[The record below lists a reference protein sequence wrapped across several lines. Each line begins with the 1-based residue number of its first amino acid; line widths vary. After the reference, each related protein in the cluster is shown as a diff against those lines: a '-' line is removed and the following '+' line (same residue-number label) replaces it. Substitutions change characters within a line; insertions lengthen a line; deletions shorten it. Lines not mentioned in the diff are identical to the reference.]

1 MFKFFNSPF
10 KRPVSK
16 QEKMPHFT
24 DKPSP
29 FSKIIKTLQEYL
41 DDLNYEINKYE
52 CPKCGAGLVY
62 DEDPHSSGAGRES
75 SVDGVKGAKKS
86 SGDVYSR
93 SHSPVNHKDSKP
105 TAKEKKG
112 RKGERETK
120 GDPSSEDY
128 NKLLEDEKEKCKA
141 LQEVNTNYALQITE
155 LEKTLSERV
164 LDVENL
170 NSQLQDEKK
179 TMAEIIEEKE
189 NLIREVNEKLRETE
203 EKKTW
208 LQKEMESLMDIEK
221 RHRTDTE
228 NYKKTIKENE
238 TLIGN
243 LTTKDSKQE
252 RSIEE
257 LRRKLEG
264 MNETLEKRQ
273 RDNANEV
280 DSLKCSH
287 KSSLEVK
294 DKELRTLKGMN
305 ETLEKTQKEN
315 ADEIDRLKRRH
326 MSALEVK
333 DKELRTL
340 KERCTELERH
350 IEKISRK
357 EIAVGFSTTLAPS
370 MSTLLLDGL
379 MTQLTQR
386 LTVEGVDL
394 VRRPFY
400 GNTDFNCPL
409 LAICVNVS
417 RIGADAKEAL
427 KGVVKVGN
435 QKDVVLLVFHHKEA
449 HALPSQSS
457 DRLLTGAEFSNL
469 GTIIDLAF
477 LSQRGIYECDMN
489 MMGIERIVSFLLQYK
504 SQKQ

>member
-264 MNETLEKRQ
+264 MNETLEK
-273 RDNANEV
+273 
-280 DSLKCSH
+280 
-287 KSSLEVK
+287 
-294 DKELRTLKGMN
+294 
-305 ETLEKTQKEN
+305 TQKEN